1 MENKED
7 VWDKVQEELDELKI
21 ELANEDK
28 ENSTKELGDFLF
40 L

>member
-7 VWDKVQEELDELKI
+7 VWDKVLEELDELKI
-21 ELANEDK
+21 ELVKEDK